1 MSTQEQPDEIIS
13 EKIST
18 LVGISHDTGDLV
30 LLLKKDRDAKQ
41 VDAEFRVHRALISLH
56 SSVLRDLVES
66 ANPNEYID
74 GCPIIPCYG
83 DSPDDFRALLTAL
96 YNGMYV
102 PILLED
108 GIPILTFMIQC
119 HFSGEIGFRCRVG
132 HPAIK

>member
-66 ANPNEYID
+66 ANPNEYVD
-74 GCPIIPCYG
+74 GYPVIPCFD
-83 DSPDDFRALLTAL
+83 DSAEDFRALLTAL
-96 YNGMYV
+96 YNGLYMSIV
-102 PILLED
+102 L
-108 GIPILTFMIQC
+108 
-119 HFSGEIGFRCRVG
+119 
-132 HPAIK
+132 